1 RPSAVPSSRRLATLR
16 GPARRPPSPRRRSG
30 GSHLLPTR
38 RNSRGSSLLARA
50 LLPERLFS
58 RGRYLDPL
66 LVWRCIRD
74 VAVVPVPPFVGRR
87 LGIALG
93 RILPEL
99 LPAERRDVEVVPG
112 AAQLLVAAVVEEVGA
127 EYAVAI
133 AVEDVRTVPLVHAEI
148 GVEAVGDGDPRDVV
162 PAHPLLEPR
171 DIGLWCARCKDEGGI
186 ARVEV
191 GDVGDLVGTQGA
203 AAAGVVRPP
212 ENTRL
217 EECAVDDQL
226 TPALEQVQ
234 QAYLATGPLERIRF
248 VDGHPG
254 HLPALG
260 GQCITSAGIGLF
272 LDEQLLAGGLPFL
285 RRHDRW
291 CMHDWL
297 R

>member
-1 RPSAVPSSRRLATLR
+1 RPSAVPSWRRLATLR
-16 GPARRPPSPRRRSG
+16 GPARRPPSPRRRPG
-30 GSHLLPTR
+30 GSHPLPTR
-38 RNSRGSSLLARA
+38 RNSRGSFLLARA
-50 LLPERLFS
+50 LLPERLLS
-58 RGRYLDPL
+58 GGRYLNPF
-66 LVWRCIRD
+66 LVRRCIRD
-74 VAVVPVPPFVGRR
+74 VTVVPVPPLVGRR

-99 LPAERRDVEVVPG
+99 LPAKGGDVEVVPG

-127 EYAVAI
+127 ENTVAV
-133 AVEDVRTVPLVHAEI
+133 AVEDVRAVPLVHAEI
-148 GVEAVGDGDPRDVV
+148 GVEAVGDGDPGDVV

-171 DIGLWCARCKDEGGI
+171 DVGLRCARCKDEGGI
-186 ARVEV
+186 AGVQVR
-191 GDVGDLVGTQGA
+191 DVRDLVGNQGA
-203 AAAGVVRPP
+203 AAAGVVRPAK
-212 ENTRL
+212 NARL

-226 TPALEQVQ
+226 TPALEQVE
-234 QAYLATGPLERIRF
+234 QAYLATRPLERIRF